1 MPPRL
6 TNISNQVAISQG
18 YNFATTN
25 SWRFLVKKLVALTT
39 LALAFTTAGAYAES
53 FKGFVSDSMCAAKGN
68 KNSADCAA
76 KCIKGG
82 SAPVLVVG
90 DKVYKITNPDTLV
103 PHAGHD
109 VTVEGTLKGD
119 SLTVESVK
127 M

>member
-1 MPPRL
+1 M
-6 TNISNQVAISQG
+6 
-18 YNFATTN
+18 
-25 SWRFLVKKLVALTT
+25 KKHAALAALALT
-39 LALAFTTAGAYAES
+39 LALTTAGAYAES
-53 FKGFVSDSMCAAKGN
+53 LKGFVSDSMCASKG
-68 KNSADCAA
+68 KANSADCAA

-103 PHAGHD
+103 PHAGHN
-109 VTVEGTLKGD
+109 VTVEGTVKGD